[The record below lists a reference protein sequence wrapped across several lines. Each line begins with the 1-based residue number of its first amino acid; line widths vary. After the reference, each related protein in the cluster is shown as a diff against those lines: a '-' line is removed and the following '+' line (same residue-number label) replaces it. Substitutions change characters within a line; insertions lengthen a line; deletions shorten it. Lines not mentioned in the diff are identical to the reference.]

1 MALWPL
7 VDITTERKRTS
18 RLRFQSFIFYPEFV
32 VVSVQFS
39 TFWNDAIFAQ
49 EIFFIDFFMWIQWQK
64 FVKYPWKFRYSKTF
78 LMQVYLNFSPIRF
91 IDLIKFLQKVL
102 FLLYSIELHC
112 FLKNFFE
119 NISLYSNTFPLFR
132 PQYKKF
138 KCLFFNQNIYL
149 CSCLCL

>member
-18 RLRFQSFIFYPEFV
+18 WLRFQSFIFYPEFV

-64 FVKYPWKFRYSKTF
+64 FV
-78 LMQVYLNFSPIRF
+78 QVYLNFSQIRF

-102 FLLYSIELHC
+102 FLLYSIELYC

-132 PQYKKF
+132 PQYKKL
-138 KCLFFNQNIYL
+138 KCLFFNQNVYL

>member
-64 FVKYPWKFRYSKTF
+64 FAKYPWKFRYSKTF
-78 LMQVYLNFSPIRF
+78 LMQVYLNFSQIRF

-119 NISLYSNTFPLFR
+119 NISLYSNTFP
-132 PQYKKF
+132 
-138 KCLFFNQNIYL
+138 FFTVVNTI
-149 CSCLCL
+149 

>member
-78 LMQVYLNFSPIRF
+78 LMQVYLNFSQIRF

-119 NISLYSNTFPLFR
+119 NISLYSNTFPSFR